1 MANITLDARQ
11 QQKHDTSTNFNNANK
26 LYLEGEFLVETD
38 TGKVKIGDG
47 TLGYKSLPY
56 TIGTRV
62 PEGAKFTDTTYTAG
76 TGLSLNGTS
85 FSISNSGV
93 TAGSYG
99 PSQDSS
105 VGFGDSIDVP
115 YISVNSRGQ
124 ITSADSRSITLPAEP
139 TPASI
144 GAANKIHTH
153 PTRDVF
159 KNATDNWA
167 GSVSAIDVPKINSI
181 RSPKSAFLPANC
193 ITVEYSSN
201 GGSTWSDYGLTDVQK
216 QDLFALSTSSNIK
229 LSKSS
234 PVSTNDCVRI
244 TIEPLDRYVSFD
256 QLYVWFST
264 GSHTCALDLER
275 STIGAKDTFSFIRKD
290 VPLGG
295 WSGPNV
301 INFPYGTFGGGTSQT
316 NNAYKYRITFKTIK
330 LGSSTQSPTISDIRF
345 YGENAWIIP
354 NDMVKNDYPFSWDRD
369 MNVNF
374 PKQLKEQ
381 GKRVYSENNKPTPD
395 AIGAEP
401 AFTKN
406 TAFNK
411 NFGTTAGTV
420 CQGNDS
426 RLSNAR
432 PASDVSAWAKEPNKP
447 TYTPTEV
454 GVIGTA
460 PTSGQVAV
468 FDGTTGKIKSTG
480 FTIASSVPSGAKFTD
495 TTYSAATSTVLGL
508 VKVGYTESGKNYP
521 VELDADDKMFV
532 NVPWTDTTY
541 SVATVSE
548 DGLMPKIPSSS
559 AQYLN
564 GMGQWS
570 TPPDTKYTNFVGSGS
585 EAKSGLVPSPGTTAG
600 TTKYLREDGT
610 WSVPPDTTYIAG
622 RAIEISQGAIS
633 VTSSGVSSGAYG
645 LTDSTSVNIGT
656 SFTVPGFVVDQ
667 CGRLTQA
674 YSRTVTVN
682 APNMTGAT
690 TSAAGTAGLVPTPT
704 AGKPTRY
711 LCSTGEWS
719 IPTGTIYN
727 GSTTISVKPS
737 TTDGEYNIYLAALFP
752 GTTSQSVGPS
762 ASGTINFGSAFNVPY
777 ITIDQYGRITALANR
792 SMILSGALASSSA
805 PGLCPKLDSGHPS
818 YYLNANGTWSLP
830 RGRVYGVKGEAE
842 TDYREGQVNITAANV
857 GALALTG
864 GTVSGSTTFSNNVTI
879 NGELNYDGGFY

>member
-56 TIGTRV
+56 TIGARV

-124 ITSADSRSITLPAEP
+124 ITSADSRSITLPSEP
-139 TPASI
+139 TP
-144 GAANKIHTH
+144 
-153 PTRDVF
+153 
-159 KNATDNWA
+159 
-167 GSVSAIDVPKINSI
+167 
-181 RSPKSAFLPANC
+181 
-193 ITVEYSSN
+193 
-201 GGSTWSDYGLTDVQK
+201 
-216 QDLFALSTSSNIK
+216 TS
-229 LSKSS
+229 
-234 PVSTNDCVRI
+234 
-244 TIEPLDRYVSFD
+244 
-256 QLYVWFST
+256 
-264 GSHTCALDLER
+264 
-275 STIGAKDTFSFIRKD
+275 
-290 VPLGG
+290 
-295 WSGPNV
+295 
-301 INFPYGTFGGGTSQT
+301 
-316 NNAYKYRITFKTIK
+316 
-330 LGSSTQSPTISDIRF
+330 
-345 YGENAWIIP
+345 
-354 NDMVKNDYPFSWDRD
+354 
-369 MNVNF
+369 
-374 PKQLKEQ
+374 
-381 GKRVYSENNKPTPD
+381 
-395 AIGAEP
+395 IGAEP
-401 AFTKN
+401 AFAKN

-411 NFGTTAGTV
+411 NFGSAAGTV

-495 TTYSAATSTVLGL
+495 TTYSAATSTALGL
-508 VKVGYTESGKNYP
+508 VKVGYTESGRNYP

-532 NVPWTDTTY
+532 NVPWTDTNTTYSQATSSTLGLIKIGYTESGKNYPIELNTSGQAYVNVPWEDTTY
-541 SVATVSE
+541 SVFTGATTTAA
-548 DGLMPKIPSSS
+548 G
-559 AQYLN
+559 
-564 GMGQWS
+564 
-570 TPPDTKYTNFVGSGS
+570 T
-585 EAKSGLVPSPGTTAG
+585 SGLVPAP
-600 TTKYLREDGT
+600 
-610 WSVPPDTTYIAG
+610 
-622 RAIEISQGAIS
+622 
-633 VTSSGVSSGAYG
+633 TSGQS
-645 LTDSTSVNIGT
+645 
-656 SFTVPGFVVDQ
+656 
-667 CGRLTQA
+667 
-674 YSRTVTVN
+674 
-682 APNMTGAT
+682 
-690 TSAAGTAGLVPTPT
+690 
-704 AGKPTRY
+704 TRY

-727 GSTTISVKPS
+727 GSTAISVKPS
-737 TTDGEYNIYLAALFP
+737 TTDGEYNIYLVALFP

-818 YYLNANGTWSLP
+818 YYLNANGTWSAP
-830 RGRVYGVKGEAE
+830 RGKVYGVKGSAE
-842 TDYREGQVNITAANV
+842 TAYREGQVNLTAANI
-857 GALALTG
+857 GALPITG

>member
-124 ITSADSRSITLPAEP
+124 ITSADSRSITLPSEP
-139 TPASI
+139 TP
-144 GAANKIHTH
+144 
-153 PTRDVF
+153 
-159 KNATDNWA
+159 
-167 GSVSAIDVPKINSI
+167 
-181 RSPKSAFLPANC
+181 
-193 ITVEYSSN
+193 
-201 GGSTWSDYGLTDVQK
+201 
-216 QDLFALSTSSNIK
+216 TS
-229 LSKSS
+229 
-234 PVSTNDCVRI
+234 
-244 TIEPLDRYVSFD
+244 
-256 QLYVWFST
+256 
-264 GSHTCALDLER
+264 
-275 STIGAKDTFSFIRKD
+275 
-290 VPLGG
+290 
-295 WSGPNV
+295 
-301 INFPYGTFGGGTSQT
+301 
-316 NNAYKYRITFKTIK
+316 
-330 LGSSTQSPTISDIRF
+330 
-345 YGENAWIIP
+345 
-354 NDMVKNDYPFSWDRD
+354 
-369 MNVNF
+369 
-374 PKQLKEQ
+374 
-381 GKRVYSENNKPTPD
+381 
-395 AIGAEP
+395 IGAEP
-401 AFTKN
+401 AFAKN

-411 NFGTTAGTV
+411 NFGSAAGTV

-432 PASDVSAWAKEPNKP
+432 PASDVSAWAKKPNKP

-532 NVPWTDTTY
+532 NVPWTDTNTTYSQATSSTLGLIKIGYTESGKNYPIELNTSGQAYVNVPWEDTTY
-541 SVATVSE
+541 SVFTGATTTAA
-548 DGLMPKIPSSS
+548 G
-559 AQYLN
+559 
-564 GMGQWS
+564 
-570 TPPDTKYTNFVGSGS
+570 T
-585 EAKSGLVPSPGTTAG
+585 SGLVPAP
-600 TTKYLREDGT
+600 
-610 WSVPPDTTYIAG
+610 
-622 RAIEISQGAIS
+622 
-633 VTSSGVSSGAYG
+633 TSGQS
-645 LTDSTSVNIGT
+645 
-656 SFTVPGFVVDQ
+656 
-667 CGRLTQA
+667 
-674 YSRTVTVN
+674 
-682 APNMTGAT
+682 
-690 TSAAGTAGLVPTPT
+690 
-704 AGKPTRY
+704 TRY
-711 LCSTGEWS
+711 LCSDGEWS
-719 IPTGTIYN
+719 IPTGSIYK
-727 GSTTISVKPS
+727 GSTAISVKPS
-737 TTDGEYNIYLAALFP
+737 TTDGEYNIYLVALFP

-818 YYLNANGTWSLP
+818 YYLNANGTWSAP
-830 RGRVYGVKGEAE
+830 RGRVYGVKGNAE
-842 TDYREGQVNITAANV
+842 TAYREGQVNLTASNV
-857 GALALTG
+857 GALPITG
-864 GTVSGSTTFSNNVTI
+864 GTVSGATTFSDTVTLSTAGSI
-879 NGELNYDGGFY
+879 TYDDGFYDG

>member
-1 MANITLDARQ
+1 MADITLNARQ

-124 ITSADSRSITLPAEP
+124 ITSADSRSITLPSEP
-139 TPASI
+139 TP
-144 GAANKIHTH
+144 
-153 PTRDVF
+153 
-159 KNATDNWA
+159 
-167 GSVSAIDVPKINSI
+167 
-181 RSPKSAFLPANC
+181 
-193 ITVEYSSN
+193 
-201 GGSTWSDYGLTDVQK
+201 
-216 QDLFALSTSSNIK
+216 TS
-229 LSKSS
+229 
-234 PVSTNDCVRI
+234 
-244 TIEPLDRYVSFD
+244 
-256 QLYVWFST
+256 
-264 GSHTCALDLER
+264 
-275 STIGAKDTFSFIRKD
+275 
-290 VPLGG
+290 
-295 WSGPNV
+295 
-301 INFPYGTFGGGTSQT
+301 
-316 NNAYKYRITFKTIK
+316 
-330 LGSSTQSPTISDIRF
+330 
-345 YGENAWIIP
+345 
-354 NDMVKNDYPFSWDRD
+354 
-369 MNVNF
+369 
-374 PKQLKEQ
+374 
-381 GKRVYSENNKPTPD
+381 
-395 AIGAEP
+395 IGAEP
-401 AFTKN
+401 AFAKN

-411 NFGTTAGTV
+411 NFGSAAGTV

-532 NVPWTDTTY
+532 NVPWTDTNTTYSQATSSTLGLIKIGYTESGKNYPIELNTSGQAYVNVPWEDTTY
-541 SVATVSE
+541 SVFTGATTTAA
-548 DGLMPKIPSSS
+548 G
-559 AQYLN
+559 
-564 GMGQWS
+564 
-570 TPPDTKYTNFVGSGS
+570 T
-585 EAKSGLVPSPGTTAG
+585 SGLVPAP
-600 TTKYLREDGT
+600 
-610 WSVPPDTTYIAG
+610 
-622 RAIEISQGAIS
+622 
-633 VTSSGVSSGAYG
+633 TSGQS
-645 LTDSTSVNIGT
+645 
-656 SFTVPGFVVDQ
+656 
-667 CGRLTQA
+667 
-674 YSRTVTVN
+674 
-682 APNMTGAT
+682 
-690 TSAAGTAGLVPTPT
+690 
-704 AGKPTRY
+704 TRY

-727 GSTTISVKPS
+727 GSTAISVKPS
-737 TTDGEYNIYLAALFP
+737 TTDGEYNIYLVALFP

-818 YYLNANGTWSLP
+818 YYLNANGTWSAP
-830 RGRVYGVKGEAE
+830 RGRVYGVKGNAE
-842 TDYREGQVNITAANV
+842 TAYREGQVNITAANV
-857 GALALTG
+857 GALPITG
-864 GTVSGSTTFSNNVTI
+864 GTVSGATTFSDTVTLSTA
-879 NGELNYDGGFY
+879 GSMTYDDGFYDG

>member
-124 ITSADSRSITLPAEP
+124 ITSADSRSITLPSEP
-139 TPASI
+139 TP
-144 GAANKIHTH
+144 
-153 PTRDVF
+153 
-159 KNATDNWA
+159 
-167 GSVSAIDVPKINSI
+167 
-181 RSPKSAFLPANC
+181 
-193 ITVEYSSN
+193 
-201 GGSTWSDYGLTDVQK
+201 
-216 QDLFALSTSSNIK
+216 TS
-229 LSKSS
+229 
-234 PVSTNDCVRI
+234 
-244 TIEPLDRYVSFD
+244 
-256 QLYVWFST
+256 
-264 GSHTCALDLER
+264 
-275 STIGAKDTFSFIRKD
+275 
-290 VPLGG
+290 
-295 WSGPNV
+295 
-301 INFPYGTFGGGTSQT
+301 
-316 NNAYKYRITFKTIK
+316 
-330 LGSSTQSPTISDIRF
+330 
-345 YGENAWIIP
+345 
-354 NDMVKNDYPFSWDRD
+354 
-369 MNVNF
+369 
-374 PKQLKEQ
+374 
-381 GKRVYSENNKPTPD
+381 
-395 AIGAEP
+395 IGAEP
-401 AFTKN
+401 AFAKN

-411 NFGTTAGTV
+411 NFGSAAGTV

-495 TTYSAATSTVLGL
+495 TTYSAATSTALGL
-508 VKVGYTESGKNYP
+508 VKVGYTESGRNYP

-532 NVPWTDTTY
+532 NVPWTDTNTTYSQATSSTLGLIKIGYTESGKNYPIELNTSGQAYVNVPWEDTTY
-541 SVATVSE
+541 SVFTGATTTAA
-548 DGLMPKIPSSS
+548 G
-559 AQYLN
+559 
-564 GMGQWS
+564 
-570 TPPDTKYTNFVGSGS
+570 T
-585 EAKSGLVPSPGTTAG
+585 SGLVPAP
-600 TTKYLREDGT
+600 
-610 WSVPPDTTYIAG
+610 
-622 RAIEISQGAIS
+622 
-633 VTSSGVSSGAYG
+633 TSGQS
-645 LTDSTSVNIGT
+645 
-656 SFTVPGFVVDQ
+656 
-667 CGRLTQA
+667 
-674 YSRTVTVN
+674 
-682 APNMTGAT
+682 
-690 TSAAGTAGLVPTPT
+690 
-704 AGKPTRY
+704 TRY
-711 LCSTGEWS
+711 LCSDGEWS
-719 IPTGTIYN
+719 IPTGSIYK
-727 GSTTISVKPS
+727 GSTAISVKPS
-737 TTDGEYNIYLAALFP
+737 TTDGEYNIYLVALFP

-818 YYLNANGTWSLP
+818 YYLNANGTWSAP
-830 RGRVYGVKGEAE
+830 RGRVYGVKGNAE
-842 TDYREGQVNITAANV
+842 TAYREGQVNITAANV
-857 GALALTG
+857 GALPITG
-864 GTVSGSTTFSNNVTI
+864 GTVSGATTFSDTVTLSTAGSI
-879 NGELNYDGGFY
+879 TYDDGFYEG

>member
-105 VGFGDSIDVP
+105 VGFGDSVDVP

-124 ITSADSRSITLPAEP
+124 ITSADSRSITLPSEP
-139 TPASI
+139 TP
-144 GAANKIHTH
+144 
-153 PTRDVF
+153 
-159 KNATDNWA
+159 
-167 GSVSAIDVPKINSI
+167 
-181 RSPKSAFLPANC
+181 
-193 ITVEYSSN
+193 
-201 GGSTWSDYGLTDVQK
+201 
-216 QDLFALSTSSNIK
+216 TS
-229 LSKSS
+229 
-234 PVSTNDCVRI
+234 
-244 TIEPLDRYVSFD
+244 
-256 QLYVWFST
+256 
-264 GSHTCALDLER
+264 
-275 STIGAKDTFSFIRKD
+275 
-290 VPLGG
+290 
-295 WSGPNV
+295 
-301 INFPYGTFGGGTSQT
+301 
-316 NNAYKYRITFKTIK
+316 
-330 LGSSTQSPTISDIRF
+330 
-345 YGENAWIIP
+345 
-354 NDMVKNDYPFSWDRD
+354 
-369 MNVNF
+369 
-374 PKQLKEQ
+374 
-381 GKRVYSENNKPTPD
+381 
-395 AIGAEP
+395 IGAEP
-401 AFTKN
+401 AFAKN

-411 NFGTTAGTV
+411 NFGSAAGTV

-495 TTYSAATSTVLGL
+495 TTYSAATSTALGL
-508 VKVGYTESGKNYP
+508 VKVGYTESGRNYP

-532 NVPWTDTTY
+532 NVPWTDTNTTYSQATSSTLGLIKIGYTESGKNYPIELNTSGQAYVNVPWKDTTY
-541 SVATVSE
+541 SVFTGATTTAA
-548 DGLMPKIPSSS
+548 G
-559 AQYLN
+559 
-564 GMGQWS
+564 
-570 TPPDTKYTNFVGSGS
+570 T
-585 EAKSGLVPSPGTTAG
+585 SGLVPAP
-600 TTKYLREDGT
+600 
-610 WSVPPDTTYIAG
+610 
-622 RAIEISQGAIS
+622 
-633 VTSSGVSSGAYG
+633 TSGQS
-645 LTDSTSVNIGT
+645 
-656 SFTVPGFVVDQ
+656 
-667 CGRLTQA
+667 
-674 YSRTVTVN
+674 
-682 APNMTGAT
+682 
-690 TSAAGTAGLVPTPT
+690 
-704 AGKPTRY
+704 TRY
-711 LCSTGEWS
+711 LCSDGEWS
-719 IPTGTIYN
+719 IPTGSIYK
-727 GSTTISVKPS
+727 GSTAISVKPS
-737 TTDGEYNIYLAALFP
+737 TTDGEYNIYLVALFP

-818 YYLNANGTWSLP
+818 YYLNANGTWSAP
-830 RGRVYGVKGEAE
+830 RGRVYGVKGNAE
-842 TDYREGQVNITAANV
+842 TAYREGQVNITAANV
-857 GALALTG
+857 GALPITG
-864 GTVSGSTTFSNNVTI
+864 GTVSGATTFSDTVTLSTAGSI
-879 NGELNYDGGFY
+879 TYDDGFYDG

>member
-124 ITSADSRSITLPAEP
+124 ITSADSRSITLP
-139 TPASI
+139 S
-144 GAANKIHTH
+144 
-153 PTRDVF
+153 
-159 KNATDNWA
+159 
-167 GSVSAIDVPKINSI
+167 
-181 RSPKSAFLPANC
+181 
-193 ITVEYSSN
+193 
-201 GGSTWSDYGLTDVQK
+201 
-216 QDLFALSTSSNIK
+216 
-229 LSKSS
+229 
-234 PVSTNDCVRI
+234 
-244 TIEPLDRYVSFD
+244 
-256 QLYVWFST
+256 
-264 GSHTCALDLER
+264 
-275 STIGAKDTFSFIRKD
+275 
-290 VPLGG
+290 
-295 WSGPNV
+295 
-301 INFPYGTFGGGTSQT
+301 
-316 NNAYKYRITFKTIK
+316 
-330 LGSSTQSPTISDIRF
+330 
-345 YGENAWIIP
+345 
-354 NDMVKNDYPFSWDRD
+354 
-369 MNVNF
+369 
-374 PKQLKEQ
+374 
-381 GKRVYSENNKPTPD
+381 KPTPTS
-395 AIGAEP
+395 IGAEP
-401 AFTKN
+401 AFAKN

-411 NFGTTAGTV
+411 NFGSAAGTV

-508 VKVGYTESGKNYP
+508 VKVGYTESGRNYP

-532 NVPWTDTTY
+532 NVPWTDTNTTYSQATSSTLGLIKIGYTESGKNYPIELNTSGQAYVNVPWEDTTY
-541 SVATVSE
+541 SVFTGATTTAA
-548 DGLMPKIPSSS
+548 G
-559 AQYLN
+559 
-564 GMGQWS
+564 
-570 TPPDTKYTNFVGSGS
+570 T
-585 EAKSGLVPSPGTTAG
+585 SGLVPAP
-600 TTKYLREDGT
+600 
-610 WSVPPDTTYIAG
+610 
-622 RAIEISQGAIS
+622 
-633 VTSSGVSSGAYG
+633 TSGQS
-645 LTDSTSVNIGT
+645 
-656 SFTVPGFVVDQ
+656 
-667 CGRLTQA
+667 
-674 YSRTVTVN
+674 
-682 APNMTGAT
+682 
-690 TSAAGTAGLVPTPT
+690 
-704 AGKPTRY
+704 TRY
-711 LCSTGEWS
+711 LGSTGEWS

-727 GSTTISVKPS
+727 GSTAISVKPS
-737 TTDGEYNIYLAALFP
+737 TTDGEYNIYLVALFP

-805 PGLCPKLDSGHPS
+805 PGLCPKLDSAHPS
-818 YYLNANGTWSLP
+818 YYLNANGSWSLP
-830 RGRVYGVKGEAE
+830 RGRVYGVKGNAE
-842 TDYREGQVNITAANV
+842 TAYREGQVNLTAANI
-857 GALALTG
+857 GALPITG
-864 GTVSGSTTFSNNVTI
+864 GTVSGATTFSDTVTLSTAGSI
-879 NGELNYDGGFY
+879 TYDDGFYDG

>member
-124 ITSADSRSITLPAEP
+124 ITSADSRSITLPSEP
-139 TPASI
+139 TP
-144 GAANKIHTH
+144 
-153 PTRDVF
+153 
-159 KNATDNWA
+159 
-167 GSVSAIDVPKINSI
+167 
-181 RSPKSAFLPANC
+181 
-193 ITVEYSSN
+193 
-201 GGSTWSDYGLTDVQK
+201 
-216 QDLFALSTSSNIK
+216 TS
-229 LSKSS
+229 
-234 PVSTNDCVRI
+234 
-244 TIEPLDRYVSFD
+244 
-256 QLYVWFST
+256 
-264 GSHTCALDLER
+264 
-275 STIGAKDTFSFIRKD
+275 
-290 VPLGG
+290 
-295 WSGPNV
+295 
-301 INFPYGTFGGGTSQT
+301 
-316 NNAYKYRITFKTIK
+316 
-330 LGSSTQSPTISDIRF
+330 
-345 YGENAWIIP
+345 
-354 NDMVKNDYPFSWDRD
+354 
-369 MNVNF
+369 
-374 PKQLKEQ
+374 
-381 GKRVYSENNKPTPD
+381 
-395 AIGAEP
+395 IGAEP
-401 AFTKN
+401 AFAKN

-411 NFGTTAGTV
+411 NFGSAAGTV

-454 GVIGTA
+454 GVVGTA

-532 NVPWTDTTY
+532 NVPWTDTDTTY
-541 SVATVSE
+541 SV
-548 DGLMPKIPSSS
+548 
-559 AQYLN
+559 
-564 GMGQWS
+564 
-570 TPPDTKYTNFVGSGS
+570 F
-585 EAKSGLVPSPGTTAG
+585 
-600 TTKYLREDGT
+600 
-610 WSVPPDTTYIAG
+610 
-622 RAIEISQGAIS
+622 
-633 VTSSGVSSGAYG
+633 
-645 LTDSTSVNIGT
+645 
-656 SFTVPGFVVDQ
+656 
-667 CGRLTQA
+667 
-674 YSRTVTVN
+674 
-682 APNMTGAT
+682 TGAT
-690 TSAAGTAGLVPTPT
+690 TTAAGTTGLVPAPT
-704 AGKPTRY
+704 VGQSTRY
-711 LCSTGEWS
+711 LCSDGTWN

-737 TTDGEYNIYLAALFP
+737 TTDGEYNIYLVALFP

-805 PGLCPKLDSGHPS
+805 PGLCPKLDSSHPS
-818 YYLNANGTWSLP
+818 YYLNANGTWSAP
-830 RGRVYGVKGEAE
+830 RGKVYGVKGNAE
-842 TDYREGQVNITAANV
+842 TAYREGQVNITAANV
-857 GALALTG
+857 GALPITG
-864 GTVSGSTTFSNNVTI
+864 GTVSGATTFSDTVTLSTAGSI
-879 NGELNYDGGFY
+879 TYDDGFYDG

>member
-124 ITSADSRSITLPAEP
+124 ITSADSRSITLPSEP
-139 TPASI
+139 TP
-144 GAANKIHTH
+144 
-153 PTRDVF
+153 
-159 KNATDNWA
+159 
-167 GSVSAIDVPKINSI
+167 
-181 RSPKSAFLPANC
+181 
-193 ITVEYSSN
+193 
-201 GGSTWSDYGLTDVQK
+201 
-216 QDLFALSTSSNIK
+216 TS
-229 LSKSS
+229 
-234 PVSTNDCVRI
+234 
-244 TIEPLDRYVSFD
+244 
-256 QLYVWFST
+256 
-264 GSHTCALDLER
+264 
-275 STIGAKDTFSFIRKD
+275 
-290 VPLGG
+290 
-295 WSGPNV
+295 
-301 INFPYGTFGGGTSQT
+301 
-316 NNAYKYRITFKTIK
+316 
-330 LGSSTQSPTISDIRF
+330 
-345 YGENAWIIP
+345 
-354 NDMVKNDYPFSWDRD
+354 
-369 MNVNF
+369 
-374 PKQLKEQ
+374 
-381 GKRVYSENNKPTPD
+381 
-395 AIGAEP
+395 IGAEP
-401 AFTKN
+401 AFAKN

-411 NFGTTAGTV
+411 NFGSAAGTV

-495 TTYSAATSTVLGL
+495 TTYSAATSTALGL
-508 VKVGYTESGKNYP
+508 VKVGYTESGRNYP

-532 NVPWTDTTY
+532 NVPWTDTNTTYSQATSSTLGLIKIGYTESGKNYPVELNTSGQAYVNVPWTDTTY
-541 SVATVSE
+541 SVFTGATTTAA
-548 DGLMPKIPSSS
+548 G
-559 AQYLN
+559 
-564 GMGQWS
+564 
-570 TPPDTKYTNFVGSGS
+570 T
-585 EAKSGLVPSPGTTAG
+585 SGLVPAP
-600 TTKYLREDGT
+600 
-610 WSVPPDTTYIAG
+610 
-622 RAIEISQGAIS
+622 
-633 VTSSGVSSGAYG
+633 TSGQS
-645 LTDSTSVNIGT
+645 
-656 SFTVPGFVVDQ
+656 
-667 CGRLTQA
+667 
-674 YSRTVTVN
+674 
-682 APNMTGAT
+682 
-690 TSAAGTAGLVPTPT
+690 
-704 AGKPTRY
+704 TRY

-727 GSTTISVKPS
+727 GSTAISVKPS
-737 TTDGEYNIYLAALFP
+737 TTDGEYNIYLVALFP

-818 YYLNANGTWSLP
+818 YYLNANGTWSAP
-830 RGRVYGVKGEAE
+830 RGRVYGVKGNAE
-842 TDYREGQVNITAANV
+842 TAYRKGQVNITAANV
-857 GALALTG
+857 GALPITG
-864 GTVSGSTTFSNNVTI
+864 GTVSGATTFSDTVTLSTAGSI
-879 NGELNYDGGFY
+879 TYDDGFYDG

>member
-1 MANITLDARQ
+1 MADITLNARQ

-26 LYLEGEFLVETD
+26 LYLDGEFLVETD

-124 ITSADSRSITLPAEP
+124 ITSADSRSITLPSEP
-139 TPASI
+139 TP
-144 GAANKIHTH
+144 
-153 PTRDVF
+153 
-159 KNATDNWA
+159 
-167 GSVSAIDVPKINSI
+167 
-181 RSPKSAFLPANC
+181 
-193 ITVEYSSN
+193 
-201 GGSTWSDYGLTDVQK
+201 
-216 QDLFALSTSSNIK
+216 TS
-229 LSKSS
+229 
-234 PVSTNDCVRI
+234 
-244 TIEPLDRYVSFD
+244 
-256 QLYVWFST
+256 
-264 GSHTCALDLER
+264 
-275 STIGAKDTFSFIRKD
+275 
-290 VPLGG
+290 
-295 WSGPNV
+295 
-301 INFPYGTFGGGTSQT
+301 
-316 NNAYKYRITFKTIK
+316 
-330 LGSSTQSPTISDIRF
+330 
-345 YGENAWIIP
+345 
-354 NDMVKNDYPFSWDRD
+354 
-369 MNVNF
+369 
-374 PKQLKEQ
+374 
-381 GKRVYSENNKPTPD
+381 
-395 AIGAEP
+395 IGAEP
-401 AFTKN
+401 AFAKN

-411 NFGTTAGTV
+411 NFGSAAGTV

-532 NVPWTDTTY
+532 NVPWTDTNTTYSQATSSTLGLIKIGYTESGKNYPIELNTSGQAYVNVPWEDTTY
-541 SVATVSE
+541 SVFTGATTTAA
-548 DGLMPKIPSSS
+548 G
-559 AQYLN
+559 
-564 GMGQWS
+564 
-570 TPPDTKYTNFVGSGS
+570 T
-585 EAKSGLVPSPGTTAG
+585 SGLVPAP
-600 TTKYLREDGT
+600 
-610 WSVPPDTTYIAG
+610 
-622 RAIEISQGAIS
+622 
-633 VTSSGVSSGAYG
+633 TSGQS
-645 LTDSTSVNIGT
+645 
-656 SFTVPGFVVDQ
+656 
-667 CGRLTQA
+667 
-674 YSRTVTVN
+674 
-682 APNMTGAT
+682 
-690 TSAAGTAGLVPTPT
+690 
-704 AGKPTRY
+704 TRY

-727 GSTTISVKPS
+727 GSTAISVKPS
-737 TTDGEYNIYLAALFP
+737 TTDGEYNIYLVALFP

-818 YYLNANGTWSLP
+818 YYLNANGTWSAP
-830 RGRVYGVKGEAE
+830 RGRVYGVKGNAE
-842 TDYREGQVNITAANV
+842 TAYREGQVNITAANV
-857 GALALTG
+857 GALPITG
-864 GTVSGSTTFSNNVTI
+864 GTVSGATTFSDTVTLSTAGSI
-879 NGELNYDGGFY
+879 TYDDGFYDG

>member
-124 ITSADSRSITLPAEP
+124 ITSADSRSITLPSEP
-139 TPASI
+139 TP
-144 GAANKIHTH
+144 
-153 PTRDVF
+153 
-159 KNATDNWA
+159 
-167 GSVSAIDVPKINSI
+167 
-181 RSPKSAFLPANC
+181 
-193 ITVEYSSN
+193 
-201 GGSTWSDYGLTDVQK
+201 
-216 QDLFALSTSSNIK
+216 TS
-229 LSKSS
+229 
-234 PVSTNDCVRI
+234 
-244 TIEPLDRYVSFD
+244 
-256 QLYVWFST
+256 
-264 GSHTCALDLER
+264 
-275 STIGAKDTFSFIRKD
+275 
-290 VPLGG
+290 
-295 WSGPNV
+295 
-301 INFPYGTFGGGTSQT
+301 
-316 NNAYKYRITFKTIK
+316 
-330 LGSSTQSPTISDIRF
+330 
-345 YGENAWIIP
+345 
-354 NDMVKNDYPFSWDRD
+354 
-369 MNVNF
+369 
-374 PKQLKEQ
+374 
-381 GKRVYSENNKPTPD
+381 
-395 AIGAEP
+395 IGAEP
-401 AFTKN
+401 AFAKN

-411 NFGTTAGTV
+411 NFGSAAGTV

-532 NVPWTDTTY
+532 NVPWTDTNTTYSQATSSTLGLIKIGYTESGKNYPIELNTSGQAYVNVPWEDTTY
-541 SVATVSE
+541 SVFTGATTTAA
-548 DGLMPKIPSSS
+548 G
-559 AQYLN
+559 
-564 GMGQWS
+564 
-570 TPPDTKYTNFVGSGS
+570 T
-585 EAKSGLVPSPGTTAG
+585 SGLVPAP
-600 TTKYLREDGT
+600 
-610 WSVPPDTTYIAG
+610 
-622 RAIEISQGAIS
+622 
-633 VTSSGVSSGAYG
+633 TSGQS
-645 LTDSTSVNIGT
+645 
-656 SFTVPGFVVDQ
+656 
-667 CGRLTQA
+667 
-674 YSRTVTVN
+674 
-682 APNMTGAT
+682 
-690 TSAAGTAGLVPTPT
+690 
-704 AGKPTRY
+704 TRY

-727 GSTTISVKPS
+727 GSTAISVKPS
-737 TTDGEYNIYLAALFP
+737 TTDGEYNIYLVALFP

-818 YYLNANGTWSLP
+818 YYLNANGTWSAP
-830 RGRVYGVKGEAE
+830 RGKVYGVKGSAE
-842 TDYREGQVNITAANV
+842 TAYREGQVNITAANV
-857 GALALTG
+857 GALPITG
-864 GTVSGSTTFSNNVTI
+864 GTVSGATTFSNNVTI

>member
-124 ITSADSRSITLPAEP
+124 ITSADSRSITLP
-139 TPASI
+139 S
-144 GAANKIHTH
+144 
-153 PTRDVF
+153 
-159 KNATDNWA
+159 
-167 GSVSAIDVPKINSI
+167 
-181 RSPKSAFLPANC
+181 
-193 ITVEYSSN
+193 
-201 GGSTWSDYGLTDVQK
+201 
-216 QDLFALSTSSNIK
+216 
-229 LSKSS
+229 
-234 PVSTNDCVRI
+234 
-244 TIEPLDRYVSFD
+244 
-256 QLYVWFST
+256 
-264 GSHTCALDLER
+264 
-275 STIGAKDTFSFIRKD
+275 
-290 VPLGG
+290 
-295 WSGPNV
+295 
-301 INFPYGTFGGGTSQT
+301 
-316 NNAYKYRITFKTIK
+316 
-330 LGSSTQSPTISDIRF
+330 
-345 YGENAWIIP
+345 
-354 NDMVKNDYPFSWDRD
+354 
-369 MNVNF
+369 
-374 PKQLKEQ
+374 
-381 GKRVYSENNKPTPD
+381 KPTPTS
-395 AIGAEP
+395 IGAEP
-401 AFTKN
+401 AFAKN

-411 NFGTTAGTV
+411 NFGSAAGTV

-508 VKVGYTESGKNYP
+508 VKVGYTESGRNYP

-532 NVPWTDTTY
+532 NVPWTDTNTTYSQATSSTLGLIKIGYTESGKNYPIELNTSGQAYVNVPWEDTTY
-541 SVATVSE
+541 SVFTGATTTAA
-548 DGLMPKIPSSS
+548 G
-559 AQYLN
+559 
-564 GMGQWS
+564 
-570 TPPDTKYTNFVGSGS
+570 T
-585 EAKSGLVPSPGTTAG
+585 SGLVPAP
-600 TTKYLREDGT
+600 
-610 WSVPPDTTYIAG
+610 
-622 RAIEISQGAIS
+622 
-633 VTSSGVSSGAYG
+633 TSGQS
-645 LTDSTSVNIGT
+645 
-656 SFTVPGFVVDQ
+656 
-667 CGRLTQA
+667 
-674 YSRTVTVN
+674 
-682 APNMTGAT
+682 
-690 TSAAGTAGLVPTPT
+690 
-704 AGKPTRY
+704 TRY
-711 LCSTGEWS
+711 LCSDGEWS
-719 IPTGTIYN
+719 IPTGSIYK
-727 GSTTISVKPS
+727 GSTAISVKPS
-737 TTDGEYNIYLAALFP
+737 TTDGEYNIYLVALFP

-818 YYLNANGTWSLP
+818 YYLNANGTWSAP
-830 RGRVYGVKGEAE
+830 RGRVYGVKGNAE
-842 TDYREGQVNITAANV
+842 TAYREGQVNITAANV
-857 GALALTG
+857 GALPITG
-864 GTVSGSTTFSNNVTI
+864 GTVSGATTFSDTVTLSTAGSI
-879 NGELNYDGGFY
+879 TYDDGFYDG

>member
-124 ITSADSRSITLPAEP
+124 ITSADSRSITLPSEP
-139 TPASI
+139 TP
-144 GAANKIHTH
+144 
-153 PTRDVF
+153 
-159 KNATDNWA
+159 
-167 GSVSAIDVPKINSI
+167 
-181 RSPKSAFLPANC
+181 
-193 ITVEYSSN
+193 
-201 GGSTWSDYGLTDVQK
+201 
-216 QDLFALSTSSNIK
+216 TS
-229 LSKSS
+229 
-234 PVSTNDCVRI
+234 
-244 TIEPLDRYVSFD
+244 
-256 QLYVWFST
+256 
-264 GSHTCALDLER
+264 
-275 STIGAKDTFSFIRKD
+275 
-290 VPLGG
+290 
-295 WSGPNV
+295 
-301 INFPYGTFGGGTSQT
+301 
-316 NNAYKYRITFKTIK
+316 
-330 LGSSTQSPTISDIRF
+330 
-345 YGENAWIIP
+345 
-354 NDMVKNDYPFSWDRD
+354 
-369 MNVNF
+369 
-374 PKQLKEQ
+374 
-381 GKRVYSENNKPTPD
+381 
-395 AIGAEP
+395 IGAEP

-411 NFGTTAGTV
+411 NFGSAAGTV

-495 TTYSAATSTVLGL
+495 TTYSAATSTALGL
-508 VKVGYTESGKNYP
+508 VKVGYTESGRNYP

-532 NVPWTDTTY
+532 NVPWTDTNTTYSQATSSTLGLIKIGYTESGKNYPIELNTSGQAYVNVPWEDTTY
-541 SVATVSE
+541 SVFTGATTTAA
-548 DGLMPKIPSSS
+548 G
-559 AQYLN
+559 
-564 GMGQWS
+564 
-570 TPPDTKYTNFVGSGS
+570 T
-585 EAKSGLVPSPGTTAG
+585 SGLVPAP
-600 TTKYLREDGT
+600 
-610 WSVPPDTTYIAG
+610 
-622 RAIEISQGAIS
+622 
-633 VTSSGVSSGAYG
+633 TSGQS
-645 LTDSTSVNIGT
+645 
-656 SFTVPGFVVDQ
+656 
-667 CGRLTQA
+667 
-674 YSRTVTVN
+674 
-682 APNMTGAT
+682 
-690 TSAAGTAGLVPTPT
+690 
-704 AGKPTRY
+704 TRY

-727 GSTTISVKPS
+727 GSTAISVKPS
-737 TTDGEYNIYLAALFP
+737 TTDGEYNIYLVALFP

-818 YYLNANGTWSLP
+818 YYLNANGTWSAP
-830 RGRVYGVKGEAE
+830 RGRVYGVKGNAE
-842 TDYREGQVNITAANV
+842 TAYREGQVNITAANV
-857 GALALTG
+857 GALPITG
-864 GTVSGSTTFSNNVTI
+864 GTVSGATTFSDTVTLSTAGSI
-879 NGELNYDGGFY
+879 TYDDGFYDG

>member
-124 ITSADSRSITLPAEP
+124 ITSADSRSITLPSEP
-139 TPASI
+139 TP
-144 GAANKIHTH
+144 
-153 PTRDVF
+153 
-159 KNATDNWA
+159 
-167 GSVSAIDVPKINSI
+167 
-181 RSPKSAFLPANC
+181 
-193 ITVEYSSN
+193 
-201 GGSTWSDYGLTDVQK
+201 
-216 QDLFALSTSSNIK
+216 TS
-229 LSKSS
+229 
-234 PVSTNDCVRI
+234 
-244 TIEPLDRYVSFD
+244 
-256 QLYVWFST
+256 
-264 GSHTCALDLER
+264 
-275 STIGAKDTFSFIRKD
+275 
-290 VPLGG
+290 
-295 WSGPNV
+295 
-301 INFPYGTFGGGTSQT
+301 
-316 NNAYKYRITFKTIK
+316 
-330 LGSSTQSPTISDIRF
+330 
-345 YGENAWIIP
+345 
-354 NDMVKNDYPFSWDRD
+354 
-369 MNVNF
+369 
-374 PKQLKEQ
+374 
-381 GKRVYSENNKPTPD
+381 
-395 AIGAEP
+395 IGAEP
-401 AFTKN
+401 AFAKN

-411 NFGTTAGTV
+411 NFGSAAGTV

-532 NVPWTDTTY
+532 NVPWTDTDTTYSQATSSTLGLIKIGYTESGKNYPVELNTSGQAFVNVPWTDTTY
-541 SVATVSE
+541 SV
-548 DGLMPKIPSSS
+548 
-559 AQYLN
+559 
-564 GMGQWS
+564 
-570 TPPDTKYTNFVGSGS
+570 F
-585 EAKSGLVPSPGTTAG
+585 
-600 TTKYLREDGT
+600 
-610 WSVPPDTTYIAG
+610 
-622 RAIEISQGAIS
+622 
-633 VTSSGVSSGAYG
+633 
-645 LTDSTSVNIGT
+645 
-656 SFTVPGFVVDQ
+656 
-667 CGRLTQA
+667 
-674 YSRTVTVN
+674 
-682 APNMTGAT
+682 TGAT
-690 TSAAGTAGLVPTPT
+690 TTAAGTTGLVPAPT
-704 AGKPTRY
+704 TGQSTRY
-711 LCSTGEWS
+711 LCSNGEWS
-719 IPTGTIYN
+719 VPQGSIYN
-727 GSTTISVKPS
+727 GSTAISVKPS
-737 TTDGEYNIYLAALFP
+737 TTDGEYNIYLVALFP

-818 YYLNANGTWSLP
+818 YYLNANGTWSAP
-830 RGRVYGVKGEAE
+830 RGRVYGVKGNAE
-842 TDYREGQVNITAANV
+842 TAYREGQVNITAANV
-857 GALALTG
+857 GALPITG
-864 GTVSGSTTFSNNVTI
+864 GTVSGATTFSDTVTLSTA
-879 NGELNYDGGFY
+879 GSMTYDDGFYDG

>member
-1 MANITLDARQ
+1 MANITLNARQ

-124 ITSADSRSITLPAEP
+124 ITSADSRSITLPSEP
-139 TPASI
+139 TP
-144 GAANKIHTH
+144 
-153 PTRDVF
+153 
-159 KNATDNWA
+159 
-167 GSVSAIDVPKINSI
+167 
-181 RSPKSAFLPANC
+181 
-193 ITVEYSSN
+193 
-201 GGSTWSDYGLTDVQK
+201 
-216 QDLFALSTSSNIK
+216 TS
-229 LSKSS
+229 
-234 PVSTNDCVRI
+234 
-244 TIEPLDRYVSFD
+244 
-256 QLYVWFST
+256 
-264 GSHTCALDLER
+264 
-275 STIGAKDTFSFIRKD
+275 
-290 VPLGG
+290 
-295 WSGPNV
+295 
-301 INFPYGTFGGGTSQT
+301 
-316 NNAYKYRITFKTIK
+316 
-330 LGSSTQSPTISDIRF
+330 
-345 YGENAWIIP
+345 
-354 NDMVKNDYPFSWDRD
+354 
-369 MNVNF
+369 
-374 PKQLKEQ
+374 
-381 GKRVYSENNKPTPD
+381 
-395 AIGAEP
+395 IGAEP

-411 NFGTTAGTV
+411 NFGSAAGTV

-495 TTYSAATSTVLGL
+495 TTYSAATSTALGL
-508 VKVGYTESGKNYP
+508 VKVGYTESGRNYP

-532 NVPWTDTTY
+532 NVPWTDTNTTYSQATSSTLGLIKIGYTESGKNYPIELNTSGQAYVNVPWEDTTY
-541 SVATVSE
+541 SVFTGATTTAA
-548 DGLMPKIPSSS
+548 G
-559 AQYLN
+559 
-564 GMGQWS
+564 
-570 TPPDTKYTNFVGSGS
+570 T
-585 EAKSGLVPSPGTTAG
+585 SGLVPAP
-600 TTKYLREDGT
+600 
-610 WSVPPDTTYIAG
+610 
-622 RAIEISQGAIS
+622 
-633 VTSSGVSSGAYG
+633 TSGQS
-645 LTDSTSVNIGT
+645 
-656 SFTVPGFVVDQ
+656 
-667 CGRLTQA
+667 
-674 YSRTVTVN
+674 
-682 APNMTGAT
+682 
-690 TSAAGTAGLVPTPT
+690 
-704 AGKPTRY
+704 TRY
-711 LCSTGEWS
+711 LCSDGEWS
-719 IPTGTIYN
+719 IPTGSIYK
-727 GSTTISVKPS
+727 GSTAISVKPS
-737 TTDGEYNIYLAALFP
+737 TTDGEYNIYLVALFP

-805 PGLCPKLDSGHPS
+805 PGLCPKLDSSHPS
-818 YYLNANGTWSLP
+818 YYLNANGTWSAP
-830 RGRVYGVKGEAE
+830 RGKVYGVKGNAE
-842 TDYREGQVNITAANV
+842 TAYREGQVNITAANV
-857 GALALTG
+857 GALPITG
-864 GTVSGSTTFSNNVTI
+864 GTVSGATTFSDTVTLSTAGSI
-879 NGELNYDGGFY
+879 TYDDGFYDG

>member
-1 MANITLDARQ
+1 MANITLNARQ

-124 ITSADSRSITLPAEP
+124 ITSADSRSITLPSEP
-139 TPASI
+139 TP
-144 GAANKIHTH
+144 
-153 PTRDVF
+153 
-159 KNATDNWA
+159 
-167 GSVSAIDVPKINSI
+167 
-181 RSPKSAFLPANC
+181 
-193 ITVEYSSN
+193 
-201 GGSTWSDYGLTDVQK
+201 
-216 QDLFALSTSSNIK
+216 TS
-229 LSKSS
+229 
-234 PVSTNDCVRI
+234 
-244 TIEPLDRYVSFD
+244 
-256 QLYVWFST
+256 
-264 GSHTCALDLER
+264 
-275 STIGAKDTFSFIRKD
+275 
-290 VPLGG
+290 
-295 WSGPNV
+295 
-301 INFPYGTFGGGTSQT
+301 
-316 NNAYKYRITFKTIK
+316 
-330 LGSSTQSPTISDIRF
+330 
-345 YGENAWIIP
+345 
-354 NDMVKNDYPFSWDRD
+354 
-369 MNVNF
+369 
-374 PKQLKEQ
+374 
-381 GKRVYSENNKPTPD
+381 
-395 AIGAEP
+395 IGAEP
-401 AFTKN
+401 AFAKN

-411 NFGTTAGTV
+411 NFGSAAGTV

-532 NVPWTDTTY
+532 NVPWTDTNTTYSQATSSTLGLIKIGYTESGKNYPIELNTSGQAYVNVPWEDTTY
-541 SVATVSE
+541 SVFTGATTTAA
-548 DGLMPKIPSSS
+548 G
-559 AQYLN
+559 
-564 GMGQWS
+564 
-570 TPPDTKYTNFVGSGS
+570 T
-585 EAKSGLVPSPGTTAG
+585 SGLVPAP
-600 TTKYLREDGT
+600 
-610 WSVPPDTTYIAG
+610 
-622 RAIEISQGAIS
+622 
-633 VTSSGVSSGAYG
+633 TSGQS
-645 LTDSTSVNIGT
+645 
-656 SFTVPGFVVDQ
+656 
-667 CGRLTQA
+667 
-674 YSRTVTVN
+674 
-682 APNMTGAT
+682 
-690 TSAAGTAGLVPTPT
+690 
-704 AGKPTRY
+704 TRY

-727 GSTTISVKPS
+727 GSTAISVKPS
-737 TTDGEYNIYLAALFP
+737 TTDGEYNIYLVALFP

-818 YYLNANGTWSLP
+818 YYLNANGTWSAP
-830 RGRVYGVKGEAE
+830 RGRVYGVKGNAE
-842 TDYREGQVNITAANV
+842 TAYREGQVNLTAANI
-857 GALALTG
+857 GALPITG
-864 GTVSGSTTFSNNVTI
+864 GTVSGATTFSDTVTLSTAGSI
-879 NGELNYDGGFY
+879 TYDDGFYDG

>member
-124 ITSADSRSITLPAEP
+124 ITSADSRSITLPSEP
-139 TPASI
+139 TP
-144 GAANKIHTH
+144 
-153 PTRDVF
+153 
-159 KNATDNWA
+159 
-167 GSVSAIDVPKINSI
+167 
-181 RSPKSAFLPANC
+181 
-193 ITVEYSSN
+193 
-201 GGSTWSDYGLTDVQK
+201 
-216 QDLFALSTSSNIK
+216 TS
-229 LSKSS
+229 
-234 PVSTNDCVRI
+234 
-244 TIEPLDRYVSFD
+244 
-256 QLYVWFST
+256 
-264 GSHTCALDLER
+264 
-275 STIGAKDTFSFIRKD
+275 
-290 VPLGG
+290 
-295 WSGPNV
+295 
-301 INFPYGTFGGGTSQT
+301 
-316 NNAYKYRITFKTIK
+316 
-330 LGSSTQSPTISDIRF
+330 
-345 YGENAWIIP
+345 
-354 NDMVKNDYPFSWDRD
+354 
-369 MNVNF
+369 
-374 PKQLKEQ
+374 
-381 GKRVYSENNKPTPD
+381 
-395 AIGAEP
+395 IGAEP
-401 AFTKN
+401 AFAKN

-411 NFGTTAGTV
+411 NFGSAAGTV

-432 PASDVSAWAKEPNKP
+432 PASDVSAWAKKPNKP

-495 TTYSAATSTVLGL
+495 TTYSAATSTALGL

-521 VELDADDKMFV
+521 VELDANDKMFV
-532 NVPWTDTTY
+532 NVPWTDTNTTYSQATSSTLGLIKIGYTENGKNYPVELNTSGQAFVNVPWTNTTY
-541 SVATVSE
+541 SVATTSAN
-548 DGLMPKIPSSS
+548 GLMSS
-559 AQYLN
+559 ADKTKLDGIANNANNYSLPVATSSVRGGIKIGYTESGKNYPVELSNEQAYVN
-564 GMGQWS
+564 VPW
-570 TPPDTKYTNFVGSGS
+570 TDTTYSVFVKSGTG
-585 EAKSGLVPSPGTTAG
+585 AKSGLVPTPPATAG
-600 TTKYLREDGT
+600 TTKFLREDAVWATPPTANNPSITISQNGT
-610 WSVPPDTTYIAG
+610 IKGKFTLNQSDSETIALTDTTY
-622 RAIEISQGAIS
+622 S
-633 VTSSGVSSGAYG
+633 V
-645 LTDSTSVNIGT
+645 
-656 SFTVPGFVVDQ
+656 F
-667 CGRLTQA
+667 
-674 YSRTVTVN
+674 
-682 APNMTGAT
+682 TGAT
-690 TSAAGTAGLVPTPT
+690 TTAAGTSGLVPAPT
-704 AGKPTRY
+704 SGQSTRY
-711 LCSTGEWS
+711 LCSDGEWS
-719 IPTGTIYN
+719 IPTGSIYK
-727 GSTTISVKPS
+727 GSTAISVKPS
-737 TTDGEYNIYLAALFP
+737 TTDGEYNIYLVALFP

-818 YYLNANGTWSLP
+818 YYLNANGTWSAP
-830 RGRVYGVKGEAE
+830 RGRVYGVKGNAE
-842 TDYREGQVNITAANV
+842 TAYREGQVNITAANV
-857 GALALTG
+857 GALPITG
-864 GTVSGSTTFSNNVTI
+864 GTVSGATTFSDTVTLSTAGSI
-879 NGELNYDGGFY
+879 TYDDGFYDG

>member
-124 ITSADSRSITLPAEP
+124 ITSADSRSITLPSEP
-139 TPASI
+139 TP
-144 GAANKIHTH
+144 
-153 PTRDVF
+153 
-159 KNATDNWA
+159 
-167 GSVSAIDVPKINSI
+167 
-181 RSPKSAFLPANC
+181 
-193 ITVEYSSN
+193 
-201 GGSTWSDYGLTDVQK
+201 
-216 QDLFALSTSSNIK
+216 TS
-229 LSKSS
+229 
-234 PVSTNDCVRI
+234 
-244 TIEPLDRYVSFD
+244 
-256 QLYVWFST
+256 
-264 GSHTCALDLER
+264 
-275 STIGAKDTFSFIRKD
+275 
-290 VPLGG
+290 
-295 WSGPNV
+295 
-301 INFPYGTFGGGTSQT
+301 
-316 NNAYKYRITFKTIK
+316 
-330 LGSSTQSPTISDIRF
+330 
-345 YGENAWIIP
+345 
-354 NDMVKNDYPFSWDRD
+354 
-369 MNVNF
+369 
-374 PKQLKEQ
+374 
-381 GKRVYSENNKPTPD
+381 
-395 AIGAEP
+395 IGAEP

-411 NFGTTAGTV
+411 NFGTAAGTV
-420 CQGNDS
+420 CQGDDS

-495 TTYSAATSTVLGL
+495 TTYSVF
-508 VKVGYTESGKNYP
+508 VKSG
-521 VELDADDKMFV
+521 
-532 NVPWTDTTY
+532 T
-541 SVATVSE
+541 
-548 DGLMPKIPSSS
+548 G
-559 AQYLN
+559 
-564 GMGQWS
+564 
-570 TPPDTKYTNFVGSGS
+570 
-585 EAKSGLVPSPGTTAG
+585 AKSGLVPTPPDTAG
-600 TTKYLREDGT
+600 TTKFLREDAVWVAPPTANNPYITISQNGT
-610 WSVPPDTTYIAG
+610 IKGQFTLNQADSETIALTDTTYS
-622 RAIEISQGAIS
+622 E
-633 VTSSGVSSGAYG
+633 
-645 LTDSTSVNIGT
+645 
-656 SFTVPGFVVDQ
+656 F
-667 CGRLTQA
+667 
-674 YSRTVTVN
+674 
-682 APNMTGAT
+682 TGAT
-690 TSAAGTAGLVPTPT
+690 TTAAGTTGLVPAPT
-704 AGKPTRY
+704 VGQSTRY
-711 LCSTGEWS
+711 LCSDGTWN

-737 TTDGEYNIYLAALFP
+737 TTDGEYNIYLVALFP

-805 PGLCPKLDSGHPS
+805 PGLCPKLDSSHPS
-818 YYLNANGTWSLP
+818 YYLNANGTWSAP
-830 RGRVYGVKGEAE
+830 RGKVYGVKGNAE
-842 TDYREGQVNITAANV
+842 TAYREGQVNITAANV
-857 GALALTG
+857 GALPITG
-864 GTVSGSTTFSNNVTI
+864 GTVSGATIFSDTVTFSTAGSI
-879 NGELNYDGGFY
+879 TYDDGFY

>member
-124 ITSADSRSITLPAEP
+124 ITSADSRSITLP
-139 TPASI
+139 S
-144 GAANKIHTH
+144 
-153 PTRDVF
+153 
-159 KNATDNWA
+159 
-167 GSVSAIDVPKINSI
+167 
-181 RSPKSAFLPANC
+181 
-193 ITVEYSSN
+193 
-201 GGSTWSDYGLTDVQK
+201 
-216 QDLFALSTSSNIK
+216 
-229 LSKSS
+229 
-234 PVSTNDCVRI
+234 
-244 TIEPLDRYVSFD
+244 
-256 QLYVWFST
+256 
-264 GSHTCALDLER
+264 
-275 STIGAKDTFSFIRKD
+275 
-290 VPLGG
+290 
-295 WSGPNV
+295 
-301 INFPYGTFGGGTSQT
+301 
-316 NNAYKYRITFKTIK
+316 
-330 LGSSTQSPTISDIRF
+330 
-345 YGENAWIIP
+345 
-354 NDMVKNDYPFSWDRD
+354 
-369 MNVNF
+369 
-374 PKQLKEQ
+374 
-381 GKRVYSENNKPTPD
+381 KPTPTS
-395 AIGAEP
+395 IGAEP
-401 AFTKN
+401 AFAKN

-411 NFGTTAGTV
+411 NFGSAAGTV

-495 TTYSAATSTVLGL
+495 TTYSAATSTALGL
-508 VKVGYTESGKNYP
+508 VKVGYTESGRNYP

-532 NVPWTDTTY
+532 NVPWTDTNTTYSQATSSTLGLIKIGYTESGKNYPIELNTSGQAYVNVPWEDTTY
-541 SVATVSE
+541 SVFTGATTTAA
-548 DGLMPKIPSSS
+548 G
-559 AQYLN
+559 
-564 GMGQWS
+564 
-570 TPPDTKYTNFVGSGS
+570 T
-585 EAKSGLVPSPGTTAG
+585 SGLVPAP
-600 TTKYLREDGT
+600 
-610 WSVPPDTTYIAG
+610 
-622 RAIEISQGAIS
+622 
-633 VTSSGVSSGAYG
+633 TSGQS
-645 LTDSTSVNIGT
+645 
-656 SFTVPGFVVDQ
+656 
-667 CGRLTQA
+667 
-674 YSRTVTVN
+674 
-682 APNMTGAT
+682 
-690 TSAAGTAGLVPTPT
+690 
-704 AGKPTRY
+704 TRY
-711 LCSTGEWS
+711 LGSTGEWS

-727 GSTTISVKPS
+727 GSTAISVKPS
-737 TTDGEYNIYLAALFP
+737 TTDGEYNIYLVALFP

-792 SMILSGALASSSA
+792 TMILSGALASSSA

-818 YYLNANGTWSLP
+818 YYLNANGTWSAP
-830 RGRVYGVKGEAE
+830 RGRVYGVKGNAE
-842 TDYREGQVNITAANV
+842 TAYREGQVNITAANV

>member
-124 ITSADSRSITLPAEP
+124 ITSADSRSITLPSEP
-139 TPASI
+139 TP
-144 GAANKIHTH
+144 
-153 PTRDVF
+153 
-159 KNATDNWA
+159 
-167 GSVSAIDVPKINSI
+167 
-181 RSPKSAFLPANC
+181 
-193 ITVEYSSN
+193 
-201 GGSTWSDYGLTDVQK
+201 
-216 QDLFALSTSSNIK
+216 TS
-229 LSKSS
+229 
-234 PVSTNDCVRI
+234 
-244 TIEPLDRYVSFD
+244 
-256 QLYVWFST
+256 
-264 GSHTCALDLER
+264 
-275 STIGAKDTFSFIRKD
+275 
-290 VPLGG
+290 
-295 WSGPNV
+295 
-301 INFPYGTFGGGTSQT
+301 
-316 NNAYKYRITFKTIK
+316 
-330 LGSSTQSPTISDIRF
+330 
-345 YGENAWIIP
+345 
-354 NDMVKNDYPFSWDRD
+354 
-369 MNVNF
+369 
-374 PKQLKEQ
+374 
-381 GKRVYSENNKPTPD
+381 
-395 AIGAEP
+395 IGAEP
-401 AFTKN
+401 AFAKN

-411 NFGTTAGTV
+411 NFGSAAGTV

-495 TTYSAATSTVLGL
+495 TTYSAATSTALGL
-508 VKVGYTESGKNYP
+508 VKVGYTESGRNYP

-532 NVPWTDTTY
+532 NVPWTDTNTTYSQATSSTLGLIKIGYTESGKNYPIELNTSGQAYVNVPWEDTTY
-541 SVATVSE
+541 SVFTGATTTAA
-548 DGLMPKIPSSS
+548 G
-559 AQYLN
+559 
-564 GMGQWS
+564 
-570 TPPDTKYTNFVGSGS
+570 T
-585 EAKSGLVPSPGTTAG
+585 SGLVPAP
-600 TTKYLREDGT
+600 
-610 WSVPPDTTYIAG
+610 
-622 RAIEISQGAIS
+622 
-633 VTSSGVSSGAYG
+633 TSGQS
-645 LTDSTSVNIGT
+645 
-656 SFTVPGFVVDQ
+656 
-667 CGRLTQA
+667 
-674 YSRTVTVN
+674 
-682 APNMTGAT
+682 
-690 TSAAGTAGLVPTPT
+690 
-704 AGKPTRY
+704 TRY

-727 GSTTISVKPS
+727 GSTAISVKPS
-737 TTDGEYNIYLAALFP
+737 TTDGEYNIYLVALFP

-818 YYLNANGTWSLP
+818 YYLNANGTWSAP
-830 RGRVYGVKGEAE
+830 RGRVYGVKGNAE
-842 TDYREGQVNITAANV
+842 TAYREGQVNITAANV
-857 GALALTG
+857 GALPITG
-864 GTVSGSTTFSNNVTI
+864 GTVSGATTFSDTVTLSTAGSI
-879 NGELNYDGGFY
+879 TYDDGFYDR

>member
-124 ITSADSRSITLPAEP
+124 ITSADSRSITLPSEP
-139 TPASI
+139 TP
-144 GAANKIHTH
+144 
-153 PTRDVF
+153 
-159 KNATDNWA
+159 
-167 GSVSAIDVPKINSI
+167 
-181 RSPKSAFLPANC
+181 
-193 ITVEYSSN
+193 
-201 GGSTWSDYGLTDVQK
+201 
-216 QDLFALSTSSNIK
+216 TS
-229 LSKSS
+229 
-234 PVSTNDCVRI
+234 
-244 TIEPLDRYVSFD
+244 
-256 QLYVWFST
+256 
-264 GSHTCALDLER
+264 
-275 STIGAKDTFSFIRKD
+275 
-290 VPLGG
+290 
-295 WSGPNV
+295 
-301 INFPYGTFGGGTSQT
+301 
-316 NNAYKYRITFKTIK
+316 
-330 LGSSTQSPTISDIRF
+330 
-345 YGENAWIIP
+345 
-354 NDMVKNDYPFSWDRD
+354 
-369 MNVNF
+369 
-374 PKQLKEQ
+374 
-381 GKRVYSENNKPTPD
+381 
-395 AIGAEP
+395 IGAEP
-401 AFTKN
+401 AFAKN

-411 NFGTTAGTV
+411 NFGSAAGTV

-508 VKVGYTESGKNYP
+508 VKVGYTESGRNYP

-532 NVPWTDTTY
+532 NVPWTDTNTTYSQATSSTLGLIKIGYTESGKNYPIELNTSGQAYVNVPWEDTTY
-541 SVATVSE
+541 SVFTGATTTAA
-548 DGLMPKIPSSS
+548 G
-559 AQYLN
+559 
-564 GMGQWS
+564 
-570 TPPDTKYTNFVGSGS
+570 T
-585 EAKSGLVPSPGTTAG
+585 SGLVPAP
-600 TTKYLREDGT
+600 
-610 WSVPPDTTYIAG
+610 
-622 RAIEISQGAIS
+622 
-633 VTSSGVSSGAYG
+633 TSGQS
-645 LTDSTSVNIGT
+645 
-656 SFTVPGFVVDQ
+656 
-667 CGRLTQA
+667 
-674 YSRTVTVN
+674 
-682 APNMTGAT
+682 
-690 TSAAGTAGLVPTPT
+690 
-704 AGKPTRY
+704 TRY

-727 GSTTISVKPS
+727 GSTAISVKPS
-737 TTDGEYNIYLAALFP
+737 TTDGEYNIYLVALFP

-818 YYLNANGTWSLP
+818 YYLNANGTWSAP
-830 RGRVYGVKGEAE
+830 RGRVYGVKGNAE
-842 TDYREGQVNITAANV
+842 TAYREGQVNITAANV
-857 GALALTG
+857 GALPITG
-864 GTVSGSTTFSNNVTI
+864 GTVSGATTFSDTVTLSTAGSI
-879 NGELNYDGGFY
+879 TYDDGFYDG

>member
-124 ITSADSRSITLPAEP
+124 ITSADSRSITLPSEP
-139 TPASI
+139 TP
-144 GAANKIHTH
+144 
-153 PTRDVF
+153 
-159 KNATDNWA
+159 
-167 GSVSAIDVPKINSI
+167 
-181 RSPKSAFLPANC
+181 
-193 ITVEYSSN
+193 
-201 GGSTWSDYGLTDVQK
+201 
-216 QDLFALSTSSNIK
+216 TS
-229 LSKSS
+229 
-234 PVSTNDCVRI
+234 
-244 TIEPLDRYVSFD
+244 
-256 QLYVWFST
+256 
-264 GSHTCALDLER
+264 
-275 STIGAKDTFSFIRKD
+275 
-290 VPLGG
+290 
-295 WSGPNV
+295 
-301 INFPYGTFGGGTSQT
+301 
-316 NNAYKYRITFKTIK
+316 
-330 LGSSTQSPTISDIRF
+330 
-345 YGENAWIIP
+345 
-354 NDMVKNDYPFSWDRD
+354 
-369 MNVNF
+369 
-374 PKQLKEQ
+374 
-381 GKRVYSENNKPTPD
+381 
-395 AIGAEP
+395 IGAEP
-401 AFTKN
+401 AFAKN

-411 NFGTTAGTV
+411 NFGSAAGTV

-508 VKVGYTESGKNYP
+508 VKVGYTESGRNYP

-532 NVPWTDTTY
+532 NVPWTDTNTTYSQATSSTLGLIKIGYTESGKNYPIELNTSGQAYVNVPWEDTTY
-541 SVATVSE
+541 SVFTGATTTAA
-548 DGLMPKIPSSS
+548 G
-559 AQYLN
+559 
-564 GMGQWS
+564 
-570 TPPDTKYTNFVGSGS
+570 T
-585 EAKSGLVPSPGTTAG
+585 SGLVPAP
-600 TTKYLREDGT
+600 
-610 WSVPPDTTYIAG
+610 
-622 RAIEISQGAIS
+622 
-633 VTSSGVSSGAYG
+633 TSGQS
-645 LTDSTSVNIGT
+645 
-656 SFTVPGFVVDQ
+656 
-667 CGRLTQA
+667 
-674 YSRTVTVN
+674 
-682 APNMTGAT
+682 
-690 TSAAGTAGLVPTPT
+690 
-704 AGKPTRY
+704 TRY
-711 LCSTGEWS
+711 LCSDGEWS
-719 IPTGTIYN
+719 IPTGSIYK
-727 GSTTISVKPS
+727 GSTAISVKPS
-737 TTDGEYNIYLAALFP
+737 TTDGEYNIYLVALFP

-818 YYLNANGTWSLP
+818 YYLNANGTWSAP
-830 RGRVYGVKGEAE
+830 RGRVYGVKGNAE
-842 TDYREGQVNITAANV
+842 TAYREGQVNITAANV
-857 GALALTG
+857 GALPITG
-864 GTVSGSTTFSNNVTI
+864 GTVSGATTFSDTVTLSTAGSI
-879 NGELNYDGGFY
+879 TYDDGFYDG

>member
-495 TTYSAATSTVLGL
+495 TTYSAATSTALGL
-508 VKVGYTESGKNYP
+508 VKVGYTESGRNYP

-532 NVPWTDTTY
+532 NVPWTDTNTTYSQATSSTLGLIKIGYTESGKNYPIELNTSGQAYVNVPWEDTTY
-541 SVATVSE
+541 SVFTGATTTAA
-548 DGLMPKIPSSS
+548 G
-559 AQYLN
+559 
-564 GMGQWS
+564 
-570 TPPDTKYTNFVGSGS
+570 T
-585 EAKSGLVPSPGTTAG
+585 SGLVPAP
-600 TTKYLREDGT
+600 
-610 WSVPPDTTYIAG
+610 
-622 RAIEISQGAIS
+622 
-633 VTSSGVSSGAYG
+633 TSGQS
-645 LTDSTSVNIGT
+645 
-656 SFTVPGFVVDQ
+656 
-667 CGRLTQA
+667 
-674 YSRTVTVN
+674 
-682 APNMTGAT
+682 
-690 TSAAGTAGLVPTPT
+690 
-704 AGKPTRY
+704 TRY

-737 TTDGEYNIYLAALFP
+737 TTDGEYNIYLVALFP

-805 PGLCPKLDSGHPS
+805 PGLCPKLDSAHPS
-818 YYLNANGTWSLP
+818 YYLNANGSWSLP

-857 GALALTG
+857 GALSLTG

>member
-1 MANITLDARQ
+1 MANITLNARQ

-47 TLGYKSLPY
+47 TLSYESLPY

-124 ITSADSRSITLPAEP
+124 ITSADSRSITLPSEP
-139 TPASI
+139 TP
-144 GAANKIHTH
+144 
-153 PTRDVF
+153 
-159 KNATDNWA
+159 
-167 GSVSAIDVPKINSI
+167 
-181 RSPKSAFLPANC
+181 
-193 ITVEYSSN
+193 
-201 GGSTWSDYGLTDVQK
+201 
-216 QDLFALSTSSNIK
+216 TS
-229 LSKSS
+229 
-234 PVSTNDCVRI
+234 
-244 TIEPLDRYVSFD
+244 
-256 QLYVWFST
+256 
-264 GSHTCALDLER
+264 
-275 STIGAKDTFSFIRKD
+275 
-290 VPLGG
+290 
-295 WSGPNV
+295 
-301 INFPYGTFGGGTSQT
+301 
-316 NNAYKYRITFKTIK
+316 
-330 LGSSTQSPTISDIRF
+330 
-345 YGENAWIIP
+345 
-354 NDMVKNDYPFSWDRD
+354 
-369 MNVNF
+369 
-374 PKQLKEQ
+374 
-381 GKRVYSENNKPTPD
+381 
-395 AIGAEP
+395 IGAEP

-411 NFGTTAGTV
+411 NFGTAAGTV
-420 CQGNDS
+420 CQGDDS

-495 TTYSAATSTVLGL
+495 TTYSAATSTALGL
-508 VKVGYTESGKNYP
+508 VKVGYTESGRNYP

-532 NVPWTDTTY
+532 NVPWTDTNTTY
-541 SVATVSE
+541 SQATSSTLGLIKIGYTESGKNYPIELNTSGQAYVNVPWE
-548 DGLMPKIPSSS
+548 DTTYSIFTG
-559 AQYLN
+559 ATTTAA
-564 GMGQWS
+564 G
-570 TPPDTKYTNFVGSGS
+570 T
-585 EAKSGLVPSPGTTAG
+585 SGLVPAP
-600 TTKYLREDGT
+600 
-610 WSVPPDTTYIAG
+610 
-622 RAIEISQGAIS
+622 
-633 VTSSGVSSGAYG
+633 TSGQS
-645 LTDSTSVNIGT
+645 
-656 SFTVPGFVVDQ
+656 
-667 CGRLTQA
+667 
-674 YSRTVTVN
+674 
-682 APNMTGAT
+682 
-690 TSAAGTAGLVPTPT
+690 
-704 AGKPTRY
+704 TRY
-711 LCSTGEWS
+711 LCSDGTWN

-737 TTDGEYNIYLAALFP
+737 TTDGEYNIYLVALFP

-805 PGLCPKLDSGHPS
+805 PGLCPKLDSSHPS
-818 YYLNANGTWSLP
+818 YYLNANGSWSLP

-842 TDYREGQVNITAANV
+842 TAYREGQVNITAANV
-857 GALALTG
+857 GALPITG
-864 GTVSGSTTFSNNVTI
+864 GTVSGATTFSDTVTLSTAGSI
-879 NGELNYDGGFY
+879 TYDDGFYDG

>member
-1 MANITLDARQ
+1 MANRNLNARQ
-11 QQKHDTSTNFNNANK
+11 QQKHDTSSNFNSKNAT
-26 LYLEGEFLVETD
+26 YLEGEILIESD
-38 TGKVKIGDG
+38 TGRVKIADGDTDYK
-47 TLGYKSLPY
+47 TLQY

-62 PEGAKFTDTTYTAG
+62 PTDAKFTDTTYTASG
-76 TGLSLNGTS
+76 GLSLSGTT
-85 FSISNSGV
+85 FSIANSGV
-93 TAGSYG
+93 TADTYG
-99 PSQDSS
+99 PTANVSGSWGTSFTVPS
-105 VGFGDSIDVP
+105 VV
-115 YISVNSRGQ
+115 VNTKGQ
-124 ITSADSRSITLPAEP
+124 VTSAVDRTVTMPA
-139 TPASI
+139 
-144 GAANKIHTH
+144 
-153 PTRDVF
+153 
-159 KNATDNWA
+159 
-167 GSVSAIDVPKINSI
+167 
-181 RSPKSAFLPANC
+181 
-193 ITVEYSSN
+193 
-201 GGSTWSDYGLTDVQK
+201 
-216 QDLFALSTSSNIK
+216 
-229 LSKSS
+229 
-234 PVSTNDCVRI
+234 
-244 TIEPLDRYVSFD
+244 
-256 QLYVWFST
+256 
-264 GSHTCALDLER
+264 
-275 STIGAKDTFSFIRKD
+275 
-290 VPLGG
+290 
-295 WSGPNV
+295 
-301 INFPYGTFGGGTSQT
+301 
-316 NNAYKYRITFKTIK
+316 
-330 LGSSTQSPTISDIRF
+330 
-345 YGENAWIIP
+345 
-354 NDMVKNDYPFSWDRD
+354 
-369 MNVNF
+369 
-374 PKQLKEQ
+374 
-381 GKRVYSENNKPTPD
+381 KPTAAD
-395 AIGAEP
+395 IGAEP

-411 NFGTTAGTV
+411 NFGTASGTV
-420 CQGNDS
+420 CEGDDE

-432 PASDVSAWAKEPNKP
+432 PASDVSAWAKAATKP

-454 GVIGTA
+454 GVIGAA
-460 PTSGQVAV
+460 PASGQVAV

-480 FTIASSVPSGAKFTD
+480 FTIATSVPANAEFTD
-495 TTYSAATSTVLGL
+495 TTYNKATDSSLGLVQVGYSTSGKNYAVTLDDSGNAYVNVPWTDSVANNPAITITQNGTSKGSFTLNQTSAETIDLTDTTYSVFEAATSSVAGSTGLVPAPAAGKQTSFLRGDGTWVIPSQPTVNNPTITIKQDGATKGTFTLNQSGDTTIELTDANTTYAQATSTVLGL
-508 VKVGYTESGKNYP
+508 VKIGYAENGRNYP
-521 VELDADDKMFV
+521 IKLDSLGKMFV

-585 EAKSGLVPSPGTTAG
+585 EAKSGLVPSPGTIAG

-610 WSVPPDTTYIAG
+610 WSVPPDTTYTAG

-737 TTDGEYNIYLAALFP
+737 TTDGEYNIYLVALFP

-805 PGLCPKLDSGHPS
+805 PGLCPKLDSSHPS
-818 YYLNANGTWSLP
+818 YYLNANGSWSLP

-842 TDYREGQVNITAANV
+842 TAYREGQVNITAANV
-857 GALALTG
+857 GALPITG
-864 GTVSGSTTFSNNVTI
+864 GTVSGATTFSDTVTLSTAGSI
-879 NGELNYDGGFY
+879 TYDDGFYDG

>member
-124 ITSADSRSITLPAEP
+124 ITSADSRSITLPSEP
-139 TPASI
+139 TPAS
-144 GAANKIHTH
+144 
-153 PTRDVF
+153 
-159 KNATDNWA
+159 
-167 GSVSAIDVPKINSI
+167 
-181 RSPKSAFLPANC
+181 
-193 ITVEYSSN
+193 
-201 GGSTWSDYGLTDVQK
+201 
-216 QDLFALSTSSNIK
+216 
-229 LSKSS
+229 
-234 PVSTNDCVRI
+234 
-244 TIEPLDRYVSFD
+244 
-256 QLYVWFST
+256 
-264 GSHTCALDLER
+264 
-275 STIGAKDTFSFIRKD
+275 
-290 VPLGG
+290 
-295 WSGPNV
+295 
-301 INFPYGTFGGGTSQT
+301 
-316 NNAYKYRITFKTIK
+316 
-330 LGSSTQSPTISDIRF
+330 
-345 YGENAWIIP
+345 
-354 NDMVKNDYPFSWDRD
+354 
-369 MNVNF
+369 
-374 PKQLKEQ
+374 
-381 GKRVYSENNKPTPD
+381 
-395 AIGAEP
+395 IGAEP

-411 NFGTTAGTV
+411 NFGTSAGTV
-420 CQGNDS
+420 CQGDDS

-454 GVIGTA
+454 GVIGTV

-495 TTYSAATSTVLGL
+495 TTYSAATSTALGL
-508 VKVGYTESGKNYP
+508 VKVGYRESGRNYP

-532 NVPWTDTTY
+532 NVPWTDTNTTYSQATSSTLGLIKIGYTESGKNYPIELNTSGQAFVNVPWTDTTY
-541 SVATVSE
+541 SVATTSAN
-548 DGLMPKIPSSS
+548 GLMSSDDKTKLDGIADNANNYSLPVATSSVRGGIKI
-559 AQYLN
+559 
-564 GMGQWS
+564 G
-570 TPPDTKYTNFVGSGS
+570 YTESGKNYPVELS
-585 EAKSGLVPSPGTTAG
+585 NEQAYVNVPW
-600 TTKYLREDGT
+600 E
-610 WSVPPDTTYIAG
+610 DTTY
-622 RAIEISQGAIS
+622 S
-633 VTSSGVSSGAYG
+633 V
-645 LTDSTSVNIGT
+645 
-656 SFTVPGFVVDQ
+656 F
-667 CGRLTQA
+667 
-674 YSRTVTVN
+674 
-682 APNMTGAT
+682 TGAT
-690 TSAAGTAGLVPTPT
+690 TTAAGTTGLVPAPT
-704 AGKPTRY
+704 VGQSTRY
-711 LCSTGEWS
+711 LCSDGTWN

-737 TTDGEYNIYLAALFP
+737 TTDGEYNIYLVALFP
-752 GTTSQSVGPS
+752 GTTSQSLGPS

-805 PGLCPKLDSGHPS
+805 PGLCPKLDSSHPS
-818 YYLNANGTWSLP
+818 YYLNANGTWSAP
-830 RGRVYGVKGEAE
+830 RGKVYGVKGNAE
-842 TDYREGQVNITAANV
+842 TAYREGQVNITAANV
-857 GALALTG
+857 GALPITG
-864 GTVSGSTTFSNNVTI
+864 GTVSGATTFSDTVTLSTAGSI
-879 NGELNYDGGFY
+879 TYDDGFYDG

>member
-124 ITSADSRSITLPAEP
+124 ITSADSRSITLP
-139 TPASI
+139 S
-144 GAANKIHTH
+144 
-153 PTRDVF
+153 
-159 KNATDNWA
+159 
-167 GSVSAIDVPKINSI
+167 
-181 RSPKSAFLPANC
+181 
-193 ITVEYSSN
+193 
-201 GGSTWSDYGLTDVQK
+201 
-216 QDLFALSTSSNIK
+216 
-229 LSKSS
+229 
-234 PVSTNDCVRI
+234 
-244 TIEPLDRYVSFD
+244 
-256 QLYVWFST
+256 
-264 GSHTCALDLER
+264 
-275 STIGAKDTFSFIRKD
+275 
-290 VPLGG
+290 
-295 WSGPNV
+295 
-301 INFPYGTFGGGTSQT
+301 
-316 NNAYKYRITFKTIK
+316 
-330 LGSSTQSPTISDIRF
+330 
-345 YGENAWIIP
+345 
-354 NDMVKNDYPFSWDRD
+354 
-369 MNVNF
+369 
-374 PKQLKEQ
+374 
-381 GKRVYSENNKPTPD
+381 KPTPTS
-395 AIGAEP
+395 IGAEP
-401 AFTKN
+401 AFAKN

-411 NFGTTAGTV
+411 NFGSAAGTV

-432 PASDVSAWAKEPNKP
+432 PASDVSAWAKAPNKP

-532 NVPWTDTTY
+532 NVPWTDTNTTYSQATSSTLGLIKIGYTESGKNYPIELNTSGQAYVNVPWEDTTY
-541 SVATVSE
+541 SVFTGATTTAT
-548 DGLMPKIPSSS
+548 G
-559 AQYLN
+559 
-564 GMGQWS
+564 
-570 TPPDTKYTNFVGSGS
+570 T
-585 EAKSGLVPSPGTTAG
+585 SGLVPAP
-600 TTKYLREDGT
+600 
-610 WSVPPDTTYIAG
+610 
-622 RAIEISQGAIS
+622 
-633 VTSSGVSSGAYG
+633 TSGQS
-645 LTDSTSVNIGT
+645 
-656 SFTVPGFVVDQ
+656 
-667 CGRLTQA
+667 
-674 YSRTVTVN
+674 
-682 APNMTGAT
+682 
-690 TSAAGTAGLVPTPT
+690 
-704 AGKPTRY
+704 TRY
-711 LCSTGEWS
+711 LCSDGEWS
-719 IPTGTIYN
+719 IPTGSIYK
-727 GSTTISVKPS
+727 GSTAISVKPS
-737 TTDGEYNIYLAALFP
+737 TTDGEYNIYLVALFP

-818 YYLNANGTWSLP
+818 YYLNANGTWSAP
-830 RGRVYGVKGEAE
+830 RGRVYGVKGNAE
-842 TDYREGQVNITAANV
+842 TAYREGQVNITAANV
-857 GALALTG
+857 GALPITG
-864 GTVSGSTTFSNNVTI
+864 GTVSGATTFSDTVTLSTAGSI
-879 NGELNYDGGFY
+879 TYDDGFYDG

>member
-47 TLGYKSLPY
+47 TLSYKSLPY

-124 ITSADSRSITLPAEP
+124 ITSADSRSITLPSEP
-139 TPASI
+139 TP
-144 GAANKIHTH
+144 
-153 PTRDVF
+153 
-159 KNATDNWA
+159 
-167 GSVSAIDVPKINSI
+167 
-181 RSPKSAFLPANC
+181 
-193 ITVEYSSN
+193 
-201 GGSTWSDYGLTDVQK
+201 
-216 QDLFALSTSSNIK
+216 TS
-229 LSKSS
+229 
-234 PVSTNDCVRI
+234 
-244 TIEPLDRYVSFD
+244 
-256 QLYVWFST
+256 
-264 GSHTCALDLER
+264 
-275 STIGAKDTFSFIRKD
+275 
-290 VPLGG
+290 
-295 WSGPNV
+295 
-301 INFPYGTFGGGTSQT
+301 
-316 NNAYKYRITFKTIK
+316 
-330 LGSSTQSPTISDIRF
+330 
-345 YGENAWIIP
+345 
-354 NDMVKNDYPFSWDRD
+354 
-369 MNVNF
+369 
-374 PKQLKEQ
+374 
-381 GKRVYSENNKPTPD
+381 
-395 AIGAEP
+395 IGAEP
-401 AFTKN
+401 AFAKN

-411 NFGTTAGTV
+411 NFGSAAGTV

-432 PASDVSAWAKEPNKP
+432 PASDVSAWAKKPNKP

-532 NVPWTDTTY
+532 NVPWTDTNTTYSQATSSTLGLIKIGYTESGKNYPIELNTSGQAYVNVPWEDTTY
-541 SVATVSE
+541 SVFTGATTTAA
-548 DGLMPKIPSSS
+548 G
-559 AQYLN
+559 
-564 GMGQWS
+564 
-570 TPPDTKYTNFVGSGS
+570 T
-585 EAKSGLVPSPGTTAG
+585 SGLVPAP
-600 TTKYLREDGT
+600 
-610 WSVPPDTTYIAG
+610 
-622 RAIEISQGAIS
+622 
-633 VTSSGVSSGAYG
+633 TSGQS
-645 LTDSTSVNIGT
+645 
-656 SFTVPGFVVDQ
+656 
-667 CGRLTQA
+667 
-674 YSRTVTVN
+674 
-682 APNMTGAT
+682 
-690 TSAAGTAGLVPTPT
+690 
-704 AGKPTRY
+704 TRY

-719 IPTGTIYN
+719 IPTGSVYK
-727 GSTTISVKPS
+727 GSTAISVKPS
-737 TTDGEYNIYLAALFP
+737 TTDGEYNIYLVALFP

-818 YYLNANGTWSLP
+818 YYLNANGTWSAP
-830 RGRVYGVKGEAE
+830 RGRVYGVKGNAE
-842 TDYREGQVNITAANV
+842 TAYREGQVNITAANV
-857 GALALTG
+857 GALPITG
-864 GTVSGSTTFSNNVTI
+864 GTVSGATTFSATVTLSTAGSI
-879 NGELNYDGGFY
+879 TYDDGFYDG

>member
-124 ITSADSRSITLPAEP
+124 ITSADSRSITLPSEP
-139 TPASI
+139 TP
-144 GAANKIHTH
+144 
-153 PTRDVF
+153 
-159 KNATDNWA
+159 
-167 GSVSAIDVPKINSI
+167 
-181 RSPKSAFLPANC
+181 
-193 ITVEYSSN
+193 
-201 GGSTWSDYGLTDVQK
+201 
-216 QDLFALSTSSNIK
+216 
-229 LSKSS
+229 
-234 PVSTNDCVRI
+234 
-244 TIEPLDRYVSFD
+244 
-256 QLYVWFST
+256 
-264 GSHTCALDLER
+264 
-275 STIGAKDTFSFIRKD
+275 
-290 VPLGG
+290 
-295 WSGPNV
+295 
-301 INFPYGTFGGGTSQT
+301 
-316 NNAYKYRITFKTIK
+316 
-330 LGSSTQSPTISDIRF
+330 IS
-345 YGENAWIIP
+345 
-354 NDMVKNDYPFSWDRD
+354 
-369 MNVNF
+369 
-374 PKQLKEQ
+374 
-381 GKRVYSENNKPTPD
+381 
-395 AIGAEP
+395 IGAEP
-401 AFTKN
+401 AFAKN

-411 NFGTTAGTV
+411 NFGSAAGTV

-432 PASDVSAWAKEPNKP
+432 PASDVSAWAKKPNKP
-447 TYTPTEV
+447 TYTLTEV

-532 NVPWTDTTY
+532 NVPWTDTNTTYSQATSSTLGLIKIGYTESGKNYPIELNTSGQAYVNVPWKDTTY
-541 SVATVSE
+541 SVFTGATTTAA
-548 DGLMPKIPSSS
+548 G
-559 AQYLN
+559 
-564 GMGQWS
+564 
-570 TPPDTKYTNFVGSGS
+570 T
-585 EAKSGLVPSPGTTAG
+585 SGLVPAP
-600 TTKYLREDGT
+600 
-610 WSVPPDTTYIAG
+610 
-622 RAIEISQGAIS
+622 
-633 VTSSGVSSGAYG
+633 TSGQS
-645 LTDSTSVNIGT
+645 
-656 SFTVPGFVVDQ
+656 
-667 CGRLTQA
+667 
-674 YSRTVTVN
+674 
-682 APNMTGAT
+682 
-690 TSAAGTAGLVPTPT
+690 
-704 AGKPTRY
+704 TRY

-719 IPTGTIYN
+719 IPTGSIYK
-727 GSTTISVKPS
+727 GSTAISVKPS
-737 TTDGEYNIYLAALFP
+737 TTDGEYNIYLVALFP

-818 YYLNANGTWSLP
+818 YYLNANGTWSAP
-830 RGRVYGVKGEAE
+830 RGRVYGVKGNAE
-842 TDYREGQVNITAANV
+842 TAYREGQVNITAANV
-857 GALALTG
+857 GALPITG
-864 GTVSGSTTFSNNVTI
+864 GTVSGATTFSGTVTLSTAGSI
-879 NGELNYDGGFY
+879 TYDDGFYDG

>member
-1 MANITLDARQ
+1 MADITLNARQ

-47 TLGYKSLPY
+47 TLSYKSLPY

-124 ITSADSRSITLPAEP
+124 ITSADSRSITLPSEP
-139 TPASI
+139 TP
-144 GAANKIHTH
+144 
-153 PTRDVF
+153 
-159 KNATDNWA
+159 
-167 GSVSAIDVPKINSI
+167 
-181 RSPKSAFLPANC
+181 
-193 ITVEYSSN
+193 
-201 GGSTWSDYGLTDVQK
+201 
-216 QDLFALSTSSNIK
+216 TS
-229 LSKSS
+229 
-234 PVSTNDCVRI
+234 
-244 TIEPLDRYVSFD
+244 
-256 QLYVWFST
+256 
-264 GSHTCALDLER
+264 
-275 STIGAKDTFSFIRKD
+275 
-290 VPLGG
+290 
-295 WSGPNV
+295 
-301 INFPYGTFGGGTSQT
+301 
-316 NNAYKYRITFKTIK
+316 
-330 LGSSTQSPTISDIRF
+330 
-345 YGENAWIIP
+345 
-354 NDMVKNDYPFSWDRD
+354 
-369 MNVNF
+369 
-374 PKQLKEQ
+374 
-381 GKRVYSENNKPTPD
+381 
-395 AIGAEP
+395 IGAEP

-411 NFGTTAGTV
+411 NFGTAAGTV

-532 NVPWTDTTY
+532 NVPWTDTNTTYSQATSSTLGLIKIGYTESGKNYPIELNTSGQAYVNVPWEDTTY
-541 SVATVSE
+541 SVFTGATTTAA
-548 DGLMPKIPSSS
+548 G
-559 AQYLN
+559 
-564 GMGQWS
+564 
-570 TPPDTKYTNFVGSGS
+570 T
-585 EAKSGLVPSPGTTAG
+585 SGLVPAP
-600 TTKYLREDGT
+600 
-610 WSVPPDTTYIAG
+610 
-622 RAIEISQGAIS
+622 
-633 VTSSGVSSGAYG
+633 TSGQS
-645 LTDSTSVNIGT
+645 
-656 SFTVPGFVVDQ
+656 
-667 CGRLTQA
+667 
-674 YSRTVTVN
+674 
-682 APNMTGAT
+682 
-690 TSAAGTAGLVPTPT
+690 
-704 AGKPTRY
+704 TRY

-727 GSTTISVKPS
+727 GSTAISVKPS
-737 TTDGEYNIYLAALFP
+737 TTDGEYNIYLVALFP

-818 YYLNANGTWSLP
+818 YYLNANGTWSAP
-830 RGRVYGVKGEAE
+830 RGRVYGVKGNAE
-842 TDYREGQVNITAANV
+842 TAYREGQVNITAANV
-857 GALALTG
+857 GALPITG
-864 GTVSGSTTFSNNVTI
+864 GTVSGATTFSDTVTLSTAGSI
-879 NGELNYDGGFY
+879 TYDDGFYDG

>member
-124 ITSADSRSITLPAEP
+124 ITSADSRSITLPSEP
-139 TPASI
+139 TP
-144 GAANKIHTH
+144 
-153 PTRDVF
+153 
-159 KNATDNWA
+159 
-167 GSVSAIDVPKINSI
+167 
-181 RSPKSAFLPANC
+181 
-193 ITVEYSSN
+193 
-201 GGSTWSDYGLTDVQK
+201 
-216 QDLFALSTSSNIK
+216 TS
-229 LSKSS
+229 
-234 PVSTNDCVRI
+234 
-244 TIEPLDRYVSFD
+244 
-256 QLYVWFST
+256 
-264 GSHTCALDLER
+264 
-275 STIGAKDTFSFIRKD
+275 
-290 VPLGG
+290 
-295 WSGPNV
+295 
-301 INFPYGTFGGGTSQT
+301 
-316 NNAYKYRITFKTIK
+316 
-330 LGSSTQSPTISDIRF
+330 
-345 YGENAWIIP
+345 
-354 NDMVKNDYPFSWDRD
+354 
-369 MNVNF
+369 
-374 PKQLKEQ
+374 
-381 GKRVYSENNKPTPD
+381 
-395 AIGAEP
+395 IGAEP
-401 AFTKN
+401 AFAKN

-411 NFGTTAGTV
+411 NFGSAAGTV

-532 NVPWTDTTY
+532 NVPWTDTDTTY
-541 SVATVSE
+541 SV
-548 DGLMPKIPSSS
+548 
-559 AQYLN
+559 
-564 GMGQWS
+564 
-570 TPPDTKYTNFVGSGS
+570 F
-585 EAKSGLVPSPGTTAG
+585 
-600 TTKYLREDGT
+600 
-610 WSVPPDTTYIAG
+610 
-622 RAIEISQGAIS
+622 
-633 VTSSGVSSGAYG
+633 
-645 LTDSTSVNIGT
+645 
-656 SFTVPGFVVDQ
+656 
-667 CGRLTQA
+667 
-674 YSRTVTVN
+674 
-682 APNMTGAT
+682 TGAT
-690 TSAAGTAGLVPTPT
+690 TTAAGTTGLVPAPT
-704 AGKPTRY
+704 TGQSTRY
-711 LCSTGEWS
+711 LCSNGEWS
-719 IPTGTIYN
+719 VPQGSIYN
-727 GSTTISVKPS
+727 GSTAISVKPS
-737 TTDGEYNIYLAALFP
+737 AVDGEYNIYLVALFP

-762 ASGTINFGSAFNVPY
+762 ASATINFGTSFNVPH

-792 SMILSGALASSSA
+792 SMLLSGALASSSA

-818 YYLNANGTWSLP
+818 YYLNAGGTWSAP
-830 RGRVYGVKGEAE
+830 RGKVYGVKGSAE
-842 TDYREGQVNITAANV
+842 TAYREGQVNITAANV
-857 GALALTG
+857 GALPITG
-864 GTVSGSTTFSNNVTI
+864 GTVSGATTFSDTVTLSTAGSI
-879 NGELNYDGGFY
+879 TYDDGFYDG

>member
-124 ITSADSRSITLPAEP
+124 ITSADSRSITLPSEP
-139 TPASI
+139 TP
-144 GAANKIHTH
+144 
-153 PTRDVF
+153 
-159 KNATDNWA
+159 
-167 GSVSAIDVPKINSI
+167 
-181 RSPKSAFLPANC
+181 
-193 ITVEYSSN
+193 
-201 GGSTWSDYGLTDVQK
+201 
-216 QDLFALSTSSNIK
+216 TS
-229 LSKSS
+229 
-234 PVSTNDCVRI
+234 
-244 TIEPLDRYVSFD
+244 
-256 QLYVWFST
+256 
-264 GSHTCALDLER
+264 
-275 STIGAKDTFSFIRKD
+275 
-290 VPLGG
+290 
-295 WSGPNV
+295 
-301 INFPYGTFGGGTSQT
+301 
-316 NNAYKYRITFKTIK
+316 
-330 LGSSTQSPTISDIRF
+330 
-345 YGENAWIIP
+345 
-354 NDMVKNDYPFSWDRD
+354 
-369 MNVNF
+369 
-374 PKQLKEQ
+374 
-381 GKRVYSENNKPTPD
+381 
-395 AIGAEP
+395 IGAEP
-401 AFTKN
+401 AFAKN

-411 NFGTTAGTV
+411 NFGSAAGTV

-532 NVPWTDTTY
+532 NVPWTDTDTTYSQATSSTLGLIKIGYTESGKNYPVELNTSGQAFVNVPWTDTTY
-541 SVATVSE
+541 SV
-548 DGLMPKIPSSS
+548 
-559 AQYLN
+559 
-564 GMGQWS
+564 
-570 TPPDTKYTNFVGSGS
+570 F
-585 EAKSGLVPSPGTTAG
+585 
-600 TTKYLREDGT
+600 
-610 WSVPPDTTYIAG
+610 
-622 RAIEISQGAIS
+622 
-633 VTSSGVSSGAYG
+633 
-645 LTDSTSVNIGT
+645 
-656 SFTVPGFVVDQ
+656 
-667 CGRLTQA
+667 
-674 YSRTVTVN
+674 
-682 APNMTGAT
+682 TGAT
-690 TSAAGTAGLVPTPT
+690 TTAAGTTGLVPAPT
-704 AGKPTRY
+704 TGQSTRY
-711 LCSTGEWS
+711 LCSNGEWS
-719 IPTGTIYN
+719 VPQGSIYN
-727 GSTTISVKPS
+727 GSTAISVKPS
-737 TTDGEYNIYLAALFP
+737 TVDGEYNIYLVALFP

-818 YYLNANGTWSLP
+818 YYLNANGTWSAP
-830 RGRVYGVKGEAE
+830 RGRVYGVKGESE

>member
-124 ITSADSRSITLPAEP
+124 ITSADSRSITLP
-139 TPASI
+139 S
-144 GAANKIHTH
+144 
-153 PTRDVF
+153 
-159 KNATDNWA
+159 
-167 GSVSAIDVPKINSI
+167 
-181 RSPKSAFLPANC
+181 
-193 ITVEYSSN
+193 
-201 GGSTWSDYGLTDVQK
+201 
-216 QDLFALSTSSNIK
+216 
-229 LSKSS
+229 
-234 PVSTNDCVRI
+234 
-244 TIEPLDRYVSFD
+244 
-256 QLYVWFST
+256 
-264 GSHTCALDLER
+264 
-275 STIGAKDTFSFIRKD
+275 
-290 VPLGG
+290 
-295 WSGPNV
+295 
-301 INFPYGTFGGGTSQT
+301 
-316 NNAYKYRITFKTIK
+316 
-330 LGSSTQSPTISDIRF
+330 
-345 YGENAWIIP
+345 
-354 NDMVKNDYPFSWDRD
+354 
-369 MNVNF
+369 
-374 PKQLKEQ
+374 
-381 GKRVYSENNKPTPD
+381 KPTPTS
-395 AIGAEP
+395 IGAEP
-401 AFTKN
+401 AFAKN

-411 NFGTTAGTV
+411 NFGSAAGTV

-495 TTYSAATSTVLGL
+495 TTYSAATSTALGL
-508 VKVGYTESGKNYP
+508 VKVGYTESGRNYP

-532 NVPWTDTTY
+532 NVPWTDTNTTYSQATSSTLGLIKIGYTESGKNYPIELNTSGQAYVNVPWEDTTY
-541 SVATVSE
+541 SVFTGATTTAA
-548 DGLMPKIPSSS
+548 G
-559 AQYLN
+559 
-564 GMGQWS
+564 
-570 TPPDTKYTNFVGSGS
+570 T
-585 EAKSGLVPSPGTTAG
+585 SGLVPAP
-600 TTKYLREDGT
+600 
-610 WSVPPDTTYIAG
+610 
-622 RAIEISQGAIS
+622 
-633 VTSSGVSSGAYG
+633 TSGQS
-645 LTDSTSVNIGT
+645 
-656 SFTVPGFVVDQ
+656 
-667 CGRLTQA
+667 
-674 YSRTVTVN
+674 
-682 APNMTGAT
+682 
-690 TSAAGTAGLVPTPT
+690 
-704 AGKPTRY
+704 TRY
-711 LCSTGEWS
+711 LGSTGEWS

-727 GSTTISVKPS
+727 GSTAISVKPS
-737 TTDGEYNIYLAALFP
+737 TTDGEYNIYLVALFP

-818 YYLNANGTWSLP
+818 YYLNANGTWSAP
-830 RGRVYGVKGEAE
+830 RGKVYGVKGNAE
-842 TDYREGQVNITAANV
+842 TAYREGQVNITAANV
-857 GALALTG
+857 GALPITG
-864 GTVSGSTTFSNNVTI
+864 GTVSGATTFSDTVTLSTAGSI
-879 NGELNYDGGFY
+879 TYDDGFY